1 MTKNIITTLLCV
13 ILFCN
18 CTGDKPECEACDT
31 SKPVDVT
38 FSLMSNTTISRSIG
52 TPPSNSESDVV
63 TNFQI
68 FVFNTNGDLE
78 RTEFYPNTDI
88 HTAVI
93 FKVIPGVKDFYAI
106 TNLDAPITSI
116 SKKQDLANM
125 IADIKDKK
133 HTLVPFLMVAQI
145 FNKQIYPEGD
155 VHEKNDIVLSVERLV
170 ARVQLKYKVNFT
182 NTNYEKKEFIVDSI
196 YILRGNT
203 QCTYS
208 TINKDAQIIASEPY
222 NGSATYP
229 NFFSDFVE
237 AGNWPSKGNSTT
249 VYYPGAYTADE
260 FDCFYFYIFPN
271 QDAAAPTSII
281 ISARL
286 DGTRTYY
293 PIIINKTG
301 ICEGEHGGRPSH
313 ELVMRNTIYDIKA
326 TITGRG
332 SDEPE
337 VPVEYVDMSVNVDIK
352 NWSNVSQDSEF
363 N

>member
-1 MTKNIITTLLCV
+1 MTKNIIITLLCG

-18 CTGDKPECEACDT
+18 CTGDKPQCEACDAL
-31 SKPVDVT
+31 KPVDVT
-38 FSLMSNTTISRSIG
+38 ISLMSNTAISRSIG

-63 TNFQI
+63 NNFQI
-68 FVFNTNGDLE
+68 FVFNSNGDLE
-78 RTEFYPNTDI
+78 RTEFYSNTDI

-93 FKVIPGVKDFYAI
+93 LKVIPGIKDFYAI
-106 TNLDAPITSI
+106 TNRDVPVTGIT
-116 SKKQDLANM
+116 KKEELINL
-125 IADIKDKK
+125 IGDIRHKK
-133 HTLVPFLMVAQI
+133 HTIMPFLMVAQLL
-145 FNKQIYPEGD
+145 NKEIQALDNG
-155 VHEKNDIVLSVERLV
+155 HEQNDIVLSAERLV

-182 NTNYEKKEFIVDSI
+182 NTNYEKKEFIVDSV
-196 YILRGNT
+196 YILKGNT
-203 QCTYS
+203 QCTYAPAGNN
-208 TINKDAQIIASEPY
+208 TQVIASAPC
-222 NGSATYP
+222 NGSAAYP
-229 NFFSDFVE
+229 DFFPDFLE

-249 VYYPGAYTADE
+249 LYYPGAYSNDE
-260 FDCFYFYIFPN
+260 FDCFFFYIFPN
-271 QDAAAPTSII
+271 QDAAAPTSIV

-301 ICEGEHGGRPSH
+301 LCEGEHGGRPSH